1 MNSFRVLIVED
12 SPSDLRLIREAL
24 KETAFPVQIAVA
36 RDGEEAIDYLRRV
49 QNNLV
54 TRPHL
59 VLLDLNLPRKSG
71 KQVLAEV
78 KASPVLR
85 QIPILVMTTSR
96 ADADIIDAY
105 RLNANGYITKPDD
118 LPGYVRVLRS
128 IEDFWFMTAT
138 LPDGF
143 RLPLLTNPN
152 RLAS

>member
-1 MNSFRVLIVED
+1 MKSFRILIVED

-24 KETAFPVQIAVA
+24 KDGTLPVQIAVA
-36 RDGEEAIDYLRRV
+36 RDGQEAIDYLRQV
-49 QNNLV
+49 QNNV
-54 TRPHL
+54 VARPHL
-59 VLLDLNLPRKSG
+59 VLLDLNLPRKTG

-78 KASPVLR
+78 KASPVMR

-118 LPGYVRVLRS
+118 LPGYIRVLRS

-143 RLPLLTNPN
+143 RLPLLANPS